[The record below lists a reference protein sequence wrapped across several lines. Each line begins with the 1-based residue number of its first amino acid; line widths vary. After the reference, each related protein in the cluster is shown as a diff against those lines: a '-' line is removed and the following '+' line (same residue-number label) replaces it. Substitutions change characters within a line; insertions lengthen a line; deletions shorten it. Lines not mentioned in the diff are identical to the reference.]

1 MPSDILSADTG
12 FPTFTGDMSTDQK
25 IERVTNYLYMLLEQ
39 LRYTLSNLGVDN
51 FNDTELVEIGKVI
64 SEPIL
69 VRLEDEVS
77 GSLTSLQITVNG
89 IASKVQDSEGNIT
102 ALQQTATSLSASI
115 SSLQGDVTQVTATAN
130 GLVTRVSNAEG
141 NVSTLTQTVNGFGTR
156 VSNAEGKVSALTQTV
171 NGFSSRI
178 STAEGAIS
186 SIEQSIDGIDLVVSD
201 GKVNAAKITAAINNA
216 GSSVSISAD
225 KIKMTGTTTFLSSS
239 ENAEGELEING
250 NSLGITLDGS
260 DDYGSSTIKSDNGVN
275 FYYKKRNA
283 LLTMGKIY
291 ASVAGDTTSTSSRYA
306 LVIEADGFTN
316 TEGDSAFT
324 ALKLWAAGRMSLEA
338 NGIYIGS
345 GWGVINPEK
354 NAFITLDAAYST
366 RIKAYATYSQL
377 ETIAGNGYESADPS
391 NGYVFCTNGIYYNGN
406 KILST

>member
-186 SIEQSIDGIDLVVSD
+186 SIEQSINGIDLVVSD
-201 GKVNAAKITAAINNA
+201 GKVNAAKIAAAINNA

-225 KIKMTGTTTFLSSS
+225 KIEMTGTTTFISSS
-239 ENAEGELEING
+239 ENLEGELEING
-250 NSLGITLDGS
+250 NSLGITINGYNDRNV
-260 DDYGSSTIKSDNGVN
+260 YEIESDNGIN
-275 FYYKKRNA
+275 FYYDKYGDGDSADYRLFA
-283 LLTMGKIY
+283 RQYMLI
-291 ASVAGDTTSTSSRYA
+291 AGEDTEESSRYS
-306 LVIEADGFTN
+306 LVLGTYSLQNRFGELVSPSLKFFADN
-316 TEGDSAFT
+316 
-324 ALKLWAAGRMSLEA
+324 KISLE
-338 NGIYIGS
+338 GYEGVYIYSLS
-345 GWGVINPEK
+345 GG
-354 NAFITLDAAYST
+354 FITLDCGNNT
-366 RIKAYATYSQL
+366 RIR
-377 ETIAGNGYESADPS
+377 AGKKYNAITVPCNEGYI
-391 NGYVFCTNGIYYNGN
+391 FCTDGIYYDGS